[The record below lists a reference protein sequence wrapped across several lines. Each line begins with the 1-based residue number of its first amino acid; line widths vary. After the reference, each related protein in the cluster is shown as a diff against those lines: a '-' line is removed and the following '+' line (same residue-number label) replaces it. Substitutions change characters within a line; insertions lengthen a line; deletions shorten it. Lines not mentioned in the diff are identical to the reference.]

1 MFWRGGRRVKK
12 CLMCQVAML
21 VWSYF
26 AAVFLEP
33 GKVPPGWSPFESDEV
48 GPVTFPSD
56 ECTWTDI
63 V

>member
-1 MFWRGGRRVKK
+1 MKK